1 MQTVFSVM
9 QTFFSVMQCV
19 TRLHYRACV
28 MQLHELMRYCMTH
41 ACLKF
46 AMIVVVVVVVVVV
59 VHAE

>member
-1 MQTVFSVM
+1 MQTFFSVM
-9 QTFFSVMQCV
+9 QTVFFVMQCV

-46 AMIVVVVVVVVVV
+46 GSGKL
-59 VHAE
+59 